1 MPLRFR
7 RNRILIISCIAS
19 CVIIY
24 LISNRSENRREDEEH
39 LSDTERKKDEVKRSV
54 DEIIRKTDPTTTTT
68 TTSQIPTRSVREEI
82 VEFGGKKVKKI
93 DWHDYELI
101 AQENSRTGNL

>member
-7 RNRILIISCIAS
+7 RNRVLIISCIA
-19 CVIIY
+19 VFIIIY
-24 LISNRSENRREDEEH
+24 VINNRSENRREDEDN
-39 LSDTERKKDEVKRSV
+39 LPDTDIKKVEVKRSV
-54 DEIIRKTDPTTTTT
+54 DKIIRKIDPTTT

-82 VEFGGKKVKKI
+82 VEIDGKKVKKV

-101 AQENSRTGNL
+101 AQENSRTGNF